1 MILRKSYHT
10 SVEDFNN
17 MLLENAKANRE
28 DWIKLYHRLL
38 AILDTDSFKYVKGH
52 IPRNY
57 APTSYEKVEY

>member
-1 MILRKSYHT
+1 
-10 SVEDFNN
+10 

-57 APTSYEKVEY
+57 APTSYEKVENQKN